1 MKRVL
6 RDGDT
11 YQAFVVR
18 DAIIESCVRA
28 AAEAL
33 QPFGACNFQLRVRD
47 SVPYIFEI
55 NARCSGTTY
64 CRTLA
69 GFNEPLMIAD
79 YLVHGR
85 QPAFEIREITVLRYW
100 KELVVRND
108 RIEMLRQAGSID
120 GVQQCL

>member
-1 MKRVL
+1 
-6 RDGDT
+6 
-11 YQAFVVR
+11 
-18 DAIIESCVRA
+18 
-28 AAEAL
+28 
-33 QPFGACNFQLRVRD
+33 LRVRD

-85 QPAFEIREITVLRYW
+85 QPAFEICEITVLRYW